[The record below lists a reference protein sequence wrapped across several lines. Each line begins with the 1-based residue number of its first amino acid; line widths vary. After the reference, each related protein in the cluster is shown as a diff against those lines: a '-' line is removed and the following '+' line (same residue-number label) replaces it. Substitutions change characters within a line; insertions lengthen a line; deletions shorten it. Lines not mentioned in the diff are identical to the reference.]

1 MDIERAEQKQEQE
14 RKHVFGL
21 PLAFLSLASLGIVY
35 GDIGTSPLYVMSS
48 VFLDRTERPSDM
60 YILGVFSTIFW
71 VITLVV
77 LVKYVWVTLAVDD
90 HGEGGVFALY
100 SIIRRAVKEKSI
112 DFGLIDGDEIRDS
125 KTRDVLEKSKMMRR
139 VVFVVVV
146 LCASLTM
153 SDGVLTPAISVL
165 SAAEGIKFHT
175 GISHDAVI
183 GITVGVLTML
193 FAFQFLGTK
202 KIGMT
207 FGPLMLLWFAFNF
220 SVGVYNV
227 TKMPEIF
234 KAISP
239 HYMYYYWSEFGFFS
253 AFKTLGAILLAIT
266 GVEAL
271 YADMGHLNASSIR
284 VSFTFIVYPSLVMT
298 YLGQTAV
305 LMKDYTMA
313 PTMYW
318 ASIPQMFIWPSV
330 VIATCATII
339 ASQALI
345 TGTFTVVQQAIHA
358 NMLPRMTI
366 RQTSEDHAG
375 QIYIPAV
382 NFALFAGSVA
392 TVLIFGDS
400 IKIANAYGFAV
411 AIVIFLTHIIFCV
424 VMSLLGKN
432 RFIVFVFSTFFGII
446 STMFLAS
453 TAIKVPQGAWF
464 SLAIGAVLSSISFIW
479 HRGYRLKIR
488 YTKQNKVMAREL
500 FVMRHQNNA
509 NNIVFYNE
517 ISNGVIPAFRQ
528 VTTLVPISGAKNI
541 MLKVRK
547 TAIPR
552 VPEDQRFLVTF
563 EHGVYWVVAR
573 YGYAE
578 KINHGADF
586 SRELCKAVG
595 AESSDVAFVVSKTH
609 LVAAANSNVFKKLF
623 LRIYSFFTFIS
634 LATTKSFGTPR
645 NRLITFEAVY
655 EV

>member
-1 MDIERAEQKQEQE
+1 MDIERAEQKQEHE
-14 RKHVFGL
+14 RKNIRGWSFAV
-21 PLAFLSLASLGIVY
+21 LSLASLGIVY
-35 GDIGTSPLYVMSS
+35 GDIGTSSLYVMSS
-48 VFLDRTERPSDM
+48 VFVDKIERPSDM
-60 YILGVFSTIFW
+60 YIFGVFSTIFW
-71 VITLVV
+71 TITLMV
-77 LVKYVWVTLAVDD
+77 LVKYVWMTLAIDD

-112 DFGLIDGDEIRDS
+112 DFGLIDGDEIRES
-125 KTRDVLEKSKMMRR
+125 KTRLFLEKSKMMRR
-139 VVFVVVV
+139 VIYVVTV
-146 LCASLTM
+146 LCAALTM

-175 GISHDAVI
+175 NISHDAVI
-183 GITVGVLTML
+183 GITVGILAAL
-193 FAFQFLGTK
+193 FAFQFMGTK

-207 FGPLMLLWFAFNF
+207 FGPLMLVWFAFNF
-220 SVGVYNV
+220 SVGVYNI

-305 LMKDYTMA
+305 LMKDYTTA
-313 PTMYW
+313 PSMYW
-318 ASIPQMFIWPSV
+318 SSIPQMFIWPSV

-366 RQTSEDHAG
+366 RQTSADHAG

-382 NFALFAGSVA
+382 NFALFGGSMA

-432 RFIVFVFSTFFGII
+432 RFVVFVFSTFFGVI
-446 STMFLAS
+446 SSLFLAS
-453 TAIKVPQGAWF
+453 TAMKIPHGAWF
-464 SLAIGAVLSSISFIW
+464 SLAIGAALSAISFIW

-488 YTKQNKVMAREL
+488 YIKRNKVMAREL
-500 FVMRHQNNA
+500 FMRQQNNT
-509 NNIVFYNE
+509 NNVVFYNE
-517 ISNGVIPAFRQ
+517 ISGGVIPAFRQ

-541 MLKVRK
+541 MLQVRK

-552 VPEDQRFLVTF
+552 VPDEQRFLVTI
-563 EHGVYWVVAR
+563 EDGVYWVVAR

-578 KINHGADF
+578 KIDHGADF
-586 SRELCKAVG
+586 SRKLCDAVG
-595 AESSDVAFVVSKTH
+595 AESCDVVFVVSKTH
-609 LVAAANSNVFKKLF
+609 LAAASNTNVFKKMF
-623 LRIYSFFTFIS
+623 LRVYSFFTFIS
-634 LATTKSFGTPR
+634 LAMTKSFGTPR

>member
-14 RKHVFGL
+14 RKNVRGL
-21 PLAFLSLASLGIVY
+21 QLMILSLASLGIVY
-35 GDIGTSPLYVMSS
+35 GDIGTSSLYVMSS
-48 VFLDRTERPSDM
+48 VFVDKTERPSDM
-60 YILGVFSTIFW
+60 YIFGVFSTIFW
-71 VITLVV
+71 VITLMV
-77 LVKYVWVTLAVDD
+77 LVKYVWMTLAIDD

-112 DFGLIDGDEIRDS
+112 DFGLIDGDEIRES
-125 KTRDVLEKSKMMRR
+125 KTRIFLEKSKMMRR
-139 VVFVVVV
+139 AIFVVTV
-146 LCASLTM
+146 LCAALTM

-175 GISHDAVI
+175 AISHDAVV
-183 GITVGVLTML
+183 GITVGILTAL

-202 KIGMT
+202 KIGIT

-220 SVGVYNV
+220 SVGVYNI

-284 VSFTFIVYPSLVMT
+284 VSFTFVVYPSLVIT

-305 LMKDYTMA
+305 LMNDYATA
-313 PTMYW
+313 PSMYW
-318 ASIPQMFIWPSV
+318 SSIPQMFIWPSV

-366 RQTSEDHAG
+366 RQTSADHAG

-382 NFALFAGSVA
+382 NLALFAGSVA

-453 TAIKVPQGAWF
+453 TAMKVPHGAWF
-464 SLAIGAVLSSISFIW
+464 SLAIGAALSSISFIW

-488 YTKQNKVMAREL
+488 YTKRNRVMAREL
-500 FVMRHQNNA
+500 FTRQQNNT
-509 NNIVFYNE
+509 NNVVFYNE
-517 ISNGVIPAFRQ
+517 ISGGVIPAFRQ
-528 VTTLVPISGAKNI
+528 VTSLVPISGAKNI
-541 MLKVRK
+541 MLQVRK

-552 VPEDQRFLVTF
+552 VPDEQRFLVTI
-563 EHGVYWVVAR
+563 EDGVYWVVAR

-586 SRELCKAVG
+586 SRKLCDVVG
-595 AESSDVAFVVSKTH
+595 AESCDVVFVVSKTH
-609 LVAAANSNVFKKLF
+609 LAAASNSNVFKKMF
-623 LRIYSFFTFIS
+623 LRVYSFFTFIS
-634 LATTKSFGTPR
+634 LAMTKSFGTPR